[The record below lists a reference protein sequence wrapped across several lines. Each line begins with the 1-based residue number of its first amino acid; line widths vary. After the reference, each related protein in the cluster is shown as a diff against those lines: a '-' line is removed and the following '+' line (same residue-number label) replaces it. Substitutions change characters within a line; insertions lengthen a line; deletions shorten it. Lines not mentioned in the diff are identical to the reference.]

1 MLYAG
6 SPSSKSDLKPRA
18 SSSGWMS
25 SRCKFSTHCASIA
38 SASVSLTT
46 RTGSCSSSASFA
58 ALRRRAPATTSY
70 LLSSSWRTRRG
81 ARIPCV
87 LKLAANSSRLFAS
100 KRLRG
105 LVGDSASAVMGTL
118 RYSWL
123 LTAFCVLGMI
133 FSPLVCLWLG
143 VRGLREHVGPKN
155 QKVQVLACYAAAA
168 SAAGSGGMAPEDH
181 GSGLLN
187 SFQALAQETGV
198 SVPKLDVVLGRG
210 SVLKSDRL
218 ANYKGHGFGLGL
230 ADLLGGQRATVAT
243 M

>member
-1 MLYAG
+1 MG

-25 SRCKFSTHCASIA
+25 SRCRFSTHWASID

-46 RTGSCSSSASFA
+46 RTGSFSSSASFA

-70 LLSSSWRTRRG
+70 LLSSSSRTKRG

-87 LKLAANSSRLFAS
+87 LKLAASSSRLFAS

-105 LVGDSASAVMGTL
+105 LVADSASAVMGTL

-133 FSPLVCLWLG
+133 FSPLMCLSLG
-143 VRGLREHVGPKN
+143 VRGLGAHVWPKKPN
-155 QKVQVLACYAAAA
+155 G
-168 SAAGSGGMAPEDH
+168 AGVGALCGGGECRWLGGNAPEDH

-187 SFQALAQETGV
+187 GFQALAQKTGV
-198 SVPKLDVVLGRG
+198 SVPKLDVVLGCG
-210 SVLKSDRL
+210 SVLTSDRL
-218 ANYKGHGFGLGL
+218 ANHKPHGF
-230 ADLLGGQRATVAT
+230 
-243 M
+243 

>member
-1 MLYAG
+1 
-6 SPSSKSDLKPRA
+6 
-18 SSSGWMS
+18 MS
-25 SRCKFSTHCASIA
+25 SRCRFSTHCASIA

-46 RTGSCSSSASFA
+46 RTGSFSSSASFA

-70 LLSSSWRTRRG
+70 LLSSSSRTRRG

-87 LKLAANSSRLFAS
+87 LKLAASSSRLLAS
-100 KRLRG
+100 NRLRG

-133 FSPLVCLWLG
+133 FSPLMCLWLG
-143 VRGLREHVGPKN
+143 VRGLSAHVGHKN
-155 QKVQVLACYAAAA
+155 QNG
-168 SAAGSGGMAPEDH
+168 AGVGGLCGYWECRWLGGNAPEDH

-187 SFQALAQETGV
+187 GFQALAQEAGV
-198 SVPKLDVVLGRG
+198 SVPKLDVVLGCS

-218 ANYKGHGFGLGL
+218 ANYKSHGFRLCF
-230 ADLLGGQRATVAT
+230 ADLLGRQR
-243 M
+243 